1 MMRRFVTLSA
11 VLLAGWTVN
20 TAVYAADVGGTVSF
34 SDGELQAIHAFY
46 RESQP
51 RRGGGMG
58 GGRQG
63 LPPGIAKNLERGKA
77 LPPGLQTASLP
88 VSLEENLPPAPD
100 GYERIVVDAKI
111 LLVETATRLIAD
123 VIAGAILD

>member
-1 MMRRFVTLSA
+1 MMRRYITLSA
-11 VLLAGWTVN
+11 VLLAGLTVGASVN
-20 TAVYAADVGGTVSF
+20 AADAGATVAF

-46 RESQP
+46 RESEP

-77 LPPGLQTASLP
+77 LPPGLQTATLP
-88 VSLEENLPPAPD
+88 ASLETSLPPAPD
-100 GYERIVVDAKI
+100 GFERVIVDAKI
-111 LLVETATRLIAD
+111 LLIETATRLIAD

>member
-1 MMRRFVTLSA
+1 MRRFITLSA
-11 VLLAGWTVN
+11 VILTGLTVG
-20 TAVYAADVGGTVSF
+20 ARAHAADAGATVSF

-46 RESQP
+46 RDSEP
-51 RRGGGMG
+51 RRG

-77 LPPGLQTASLP
+77 LPPGLQTATLP
-88 VSLEENLPPAPD
+88 ASLETNLPPAPD
-100 GYERIVVDAKI
+100 GYERVIVDAKI

-123 VIAGAILD
+123 VIASAILD